1 MLNFPPVL
9 TSAADYFQKRYTVF
23 VNEWVRVYTAN
34 NPAEVGYMRGL
45 LEAEG
50 VATQARN
57 MDLWAAAVEVYFAA
71 GARPSVW
78 VRAVDAERAE
88 RILAGRD
95 RSGSGA
101 SWVCPGCEETLEGQF
116 TACWRCGQPRTGDG

>member
-1 MLNFPPVL
+1 
-9 TSAADYFQKRYTVF
+9 

-34 NPAEVGYMRGL
+34 NPAEVGYVRGL
-45 LEAEG
+45 LEADG

-78 VRAVDAERAE
+78 VRAGDIERAE
-88 RILAGRD
+88 SILAERD
-95 RSGSGA
+95 RSGKTEAWICSGCQE
-101 SWVCPGCEETLEGQF
+101 SLEGQF
-116 TACWRCGQPRTGDG
+116 TACWRCGRARAGND